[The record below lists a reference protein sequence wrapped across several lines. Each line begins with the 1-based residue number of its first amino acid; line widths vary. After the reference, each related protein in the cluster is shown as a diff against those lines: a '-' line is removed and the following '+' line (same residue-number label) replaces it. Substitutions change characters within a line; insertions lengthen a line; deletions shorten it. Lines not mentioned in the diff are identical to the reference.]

1 MTYLRISK
9 PIPFRLTSFST
20 VLSSQVNLEHIVK
33 TPWHS
38 SLVFDSSRGTYKVD
52 RKSEIIRS
60 HHDDHPDD
68 CLLTVKFKGQE
79 YMYLWIKIAGKIQ
92 FMIYAVNQGNQGI
105 RLLEWRKF
113 YYCLPYTEGFAKVT
127 FLACIPSKFCG

>member
-1 MTYLRISK
+1 M
-9 PIPFRLTSFST
+9 TSFLT
-20 VLSSQVNLEHIVK
+20 VYSFQVDFEHVVK

-38 SLVFDSSRGTYKVD
+38 SIVFDSRRGEYKVD

-60 HHDDHPDD
+60 HYDDHPDD

-79 YMYLWIKIAGKIQ
+79 YMYLWINIAGKIQ

-105 RLLEWRKF
+105 RLLEWRNI
-113 YYCLPYTEGFAKVT
+113 YYCLPYTEGFTKVT
-127 FLACIPSKFCG
+127 FWTPVPNGQGPIRLVL